1 MATERRP
8 WTDAELDIL
17 FDRFPPDAQKP
28 SRRDC
33 EQLAR
38 QLQRTPDAIE
48 WQWQD
53 ANTAIRGMPSTASDA
68 LRNYLK
74 LRGRIAP

>member
-8 WTDAELDIL
+8 WMEAELDIL
-17 FDRFPPDAQKP
+17 FDRFPPTGRKP
-28 SRRDC
+28 SWGDC
-33 EQLAR
+33 EKLAR
-38 QLQRTPDAIE
+38 ELGRTPDAID

-53 ANTAIRGMPSTASDA
+53 ANTVIRGMPSTASDA

-74 LRGRIAP
+74 LRGMIAP